1 MVSFKLIDKVAA
13 DGVINQALK
22 ELPGQSKSPVNVLGP
37 IGAWP
42 GEGSTSSTSGSS
54 ADVAPSMASMDAQ
67 GT

>member
-22 ELPGQSKSPVNVLGP
+22 VLGP